1 MAKKR
6 MSPPLRWYGGKY
18 YIADKIAAIINR
30 IPHQTYVEVYGGAA
44 SVLLNKETSPI
55 DVWNDLD
62 NRLVNFFRVLRN
74 PDDCGKLIDALSI
87 TLFAR
92 SEFAECCYE
101 PEVVGDPVES
111 ARRFFV
117 LCQQS
122 VSSGGSK
129 EHMTPG
135 SWAKSVGVSRR
146 SMAQNVSRWWGNI
159 EGLPAVAEKFA
170 RVQIESM
177 DALGLMTQYD
187 RPETV
192 FYLDP
197 PYVASCRS
205 AGSQQVY
212 KHEMT
217 DEQHIEMIDRIHSL
231 RGAVI
236 LSGYDNDVYR
246 GRMKG
251 RGWGRIE
258 IPSKARSSTAGS
270 APDRL
275 EILWLNPRAV
285 VAVRAVLTPG
295 RGRARGSDGKKTP
308 ALASANKP

>member
-1 MAKKR
+1 

-18 YIADKIAAIINR
+18 YLAGKIAAIIAR

-44 SVLLNKETSPI
+44 SVLLNKEPSPV

-62 NRLVNFFRVLRN
+62 DRLVNFFCILRDQN
-74 PDDCGKLIDALSI
+74 NREKLFEALSL

-92 SEFAECCYE
+92 SEFAKCCQQE
-101 PEVVGDPVES
+101 SSDSVES

-122 VSSGGSK
+122 VSSSGARK
-129 EHMTPG
+129 HMTPG
-135 SWAKSVGVSRR
+135 SWAKSVSVSRR
-146 SMAQNVSRWWGNI
+146 GMSQNVSRWWGNI

-177 DALGLMTQYD
+177 DAMDLLSQYD
-187 RPETV
+187 RPETL

-205 AGSQQVY
+205 AGSQQIY

-217 DEQHIEMIDRIHSL
+217 NDQHIEMIDRLRSL
-231 RGAVI
+231 KGAAI
-236 LSGYDNDVYR
+236 LSGYDNDVYQ
-246 GRMKG
+246 GRMD
-251 RGWGRIE
+251 GWGRIE

-270 APDRL
+270 VPDRM
-275 EILWLNPRAV
+275 EILWLNPKAMTEQEKSR
-285 VAVRAVLTPG
+285 P
-295 RGRARGSDGKKTP
+295 
-308 ALASANKP
+308 